1 MADISVMRSTV
12 ASAGHQAS
20 HSLPAWIYQNE
31 EFLAL
36 EREEF
41 FMKSWQLVCHQ
52 SNIHNVGDYHTI
64 DLMGEPV
71 VVVRGKDGE
80 VRGFFNVCRHRAAR
94 LLDDVGSCP
103 GKIRCPYHAW
113 VYELDGALSGV
124 PYRREF
130 EHFNQADHGLIPV
143 ELESFL
149 GFIFVRVVPGGPS
162 LADMLAPIKSEMA
175 LYCPEGLKPFW
186 PVGTGRI
193 SVNWKNATDNY
204 IDAQHVR
211 AAHPGLN
218 SLFGKHYDLTHV
230 APGLERLSGSIDE
243 RKSRGL
249 WAKLYA
255 DLLPEASH
263 LPTDYQRRWLY
274 FMVGGNI
281 AFNLYPDYV
290 EFMQYLPVSPTT
302 TIIRDAAYVLADDRR
317 EMKAARFLNR
327 KVNRQVYREDVDL
340 ITRVQAG
347 MASRSFL
354 QGPLGK
360 NESCLRGFAAEM
372 RSRIPVSTLANE
384 PALGTVALR
393 NAELLTSGN

>member
-1 MADISVMRSTV
+1 MAEITAMRPN
-12 ASAGHQAS
+12 AANPEEQAS

-41 FMKSWQLVCHQ
+41 FMRSWQVVCHE
-52 SNIHNVGDYHTI
+52 SNIPNVGDYHTL
-64 DLMGEPV
+64 DLMGEPI
-71 VVVRGKDGE
+71 VVVRGNDAQ

-94 LLDDVGSCP
+94 LLDGTGTCP

-113 VYELDGALSGV
+113 VYELDGELSGV

-130 EHFNQADHGLIPV
+130 EHFDAAGHGLMPV
-143 ELESFL
+143 ELDSFL
-149 GFIFVRVVPGGPS
+149 GFIFVRVVPGGPG
-162 LADMLAPIKSEMA
+162 LHEMLAPVKAEMA

-186 PVGTGRI
+186 PIGAGHI
-193 SVNWKNATDNY
+193 PVNWKNATDNY

-255 DLLPEASH
+255 DLLPEAVH
-263 LPTDYQRRWLY
+263 LPADYQRRWLY
-274 FMVGGNI
+274 FMIGGNI
-281 AFNLYPDYV
+281 AFNLYPDYI
-290 EFMQYLPVSPTT
+290 EFMQYLPVSPTRT
-302 TIIRDAAYVLADDRR
+302 VIREAAYVLDDDRR
-317 EMKAARFLNR
+317 AMKAARFLNR

-340 ITRVQAG
+340 ITRVQVG
-347 MASRSFL
+347 MASRSFRR
-354 QGPLGK
+354 GPLGK

-372 RSRIPVSTLANE
+372 RKRIPVSISVDE
-384 PALGTVALR
+384 PAVGTVAAR
-393 NAELLTSGN
+393 NAELLAAGN